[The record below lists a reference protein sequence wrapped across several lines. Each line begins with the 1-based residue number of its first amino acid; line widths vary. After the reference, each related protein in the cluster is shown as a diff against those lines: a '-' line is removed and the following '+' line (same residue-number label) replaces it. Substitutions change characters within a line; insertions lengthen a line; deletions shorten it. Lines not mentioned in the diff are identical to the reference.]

1 VAQLRDA
8 VRALAEA
15 TGLRDCALEDA
26 VRGVGSS
33 RGSALWFTADPATRP
48 RRGTPR
54 SRAPGCLRHDLGTC
68 AGPCIG
74 AGEPAAYRQAATDVR
89 EFLEGRGE
97 GPVRRLEA
105 AMTEAAAQLAFE
117 RAGVVRDRLA
127 LVRWLHE
134 RVQHFHANVDRLTFR
149 YHAIGHADREWV
161 YLVRR
166 GTVRA
171 EVPAPRTEE
180 ERVAFEALVARV
192 YEGADPTG
200 ADIPTHDLDE
210 FYLVASWF
218 RRRPVEKQRTRA
230 VRG

>member
-1 VAQLRDA
+1 MP
-8 VRALAEA
+8 VRALEQAMHDAAE
-15 TGLRDCALEDA
+15 
-26 VRGVGSS
+26 
-33 RGSALWFTADPATRP
+33 
-48 RRGTPR
+48 
-54 SRAPGCLRHDLGTC
+54 
-68 AGPCIG
+68 
-74 AGEPAAYRQAATDVR
+74 
-89 EFLEGRGE
+89 
-97 GPVRRLEA
+97 
-105 AMTEAAAQLAFE
+105 QLAFE

-171 EVPAPRTEE
+171 EVAAPRTEE
-180 ERVAFEALVARV
+180 ERTAFDALVARV

-218 RRRPVEKQRTRA
+218 RRRPTEKARTRP
-230 VRG
+230 VGTLRNRPHGEHGGR